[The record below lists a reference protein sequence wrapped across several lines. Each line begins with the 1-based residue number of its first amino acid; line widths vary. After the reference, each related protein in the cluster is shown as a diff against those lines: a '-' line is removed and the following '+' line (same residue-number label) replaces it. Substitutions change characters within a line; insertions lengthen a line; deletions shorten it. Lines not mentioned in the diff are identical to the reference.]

1 MNTENSKTN
10 ESNKF
15 IYQFTDKPNIKN
27 SNNKNIGLVNL
38 SIYYTWKNMRSAY
51 NKNKFKTSAP
61 TWNDEFDFPDGSYLV
76 SDIQDYF
83 EFIIKKQETL
93 AKNSPIQIYP
103 KKIKNRIVFKV
114 KTSYK
119 LELLSP
125 ETMKL
130 LGSTKKDVDKDKDG
144 EDVPKLESVEVVLV
158 HCNLV
163 NNSYQQASKVLFTFV
178 PNKEFGRLITI
189 SPHSLTMLKTTNT
202 EFQSIQLWFTDQNN
216 RPLEIE
222 DSVNITLILGRDYKN
237 KIFDR
242 TKIYKIC

>member
-1 MNTENSKTN
+1 METIFMKTENGKTN

-15 IYQFTDKPNIKN
+15 IYQFTDKLNLKN
-27 SNNKNIGLVNL
+27 PNNKSIGLVHL
-38 SIYYTWKNMRSAY
+38 IIYYAWKNIKSTY
-51 NKNKFKTSAP
+51 NNNKFNISAP
-61 TWNDEFDFPDGSYLV
+61 TSNDEFDLSDGSYST

-83 EFIIKKQETL
+83 EFIIKKDETL
-93 AKNSPIQIYP
+93 AESPPIQIYP
-103 KKIKNRIVFKV
+103 NKIKNRIVFKV
-114 KTSYK
+114 KRGYK
-119 LELLSP
+119 LQLLSP

-178 PNKEFGRLITI
+178 PNKQFGQLITI
-189 SPHSLTMLKTTNT
+189 SPHLLKMLKKNNV
-202 EFQSIQLWFTDQNN
+202 QSWFTDQNN

-222 DSVNITLILGRDYKN
+222 ESVNITLIIGQIL
-237 KIFDR
+237 
-242 TKIYKIC
+242 